1 MKSLRI
7 SCQLFLYH
15 TTLKVAVETI
25 EDFLLEHDMEVT
37 LVIFDQETWYLAKEK
52 FGELMD
58 TIHIGKETYYD
69 Q

>member
-1 MKSLRI
+1 M
-7 SCQLFLYH
+7 
-15 TTLKVAVETI
+15 AVETI

-52 FGELMD
+52 FVELMD